1 MMSGSLRED
10 NDGVLPP
17 LGAEDVLPPNQS
29 GWRQRIRPTQ
39 YTIANNL
46 QNLPRRFV
54 ETCLNTELDTI
65 TLRGKKA
72 NGVAVEK
79 ICGLYIHGGN
89 HRIIINQWR
98 DFCQEM
104 DIQAGYGLLLEVVN
118 GAQNIVTVDIED
130 D

>member
-1 MMSGSLRED
+1 MMPGSLRED
-10 NDGVLPP
+10 NGGVLPP
-17 LGAEDVLPPNQS
+17 LGAEDILPPNQS

-72 NGVAVEK
+72 NGAAVEK
-79 ICGLYIHGGN
+79 VMDYSLRWSMG
-89 HRIIINQWR
+89 HRTSSPLILR
-98 DFCQEM
+98 MMEM
-104 DIQAGYGLLLEVVN
+104 TTGKRKSSYVVK
-118 GAQNIVTVDIED
+118 GD
-130 D
+130 DRM